1 MPEKKSRKK
10 TVAKSPPAIEHSLM
24 SKTIEYRSMINKT
37 IRAVTRY
44 KTMDIA
50 SASQVNQCARSLET
64 IYETLQNTIP
74 DSGTSTGDIIS
85 RLQSTND
92 ELSGVFRTYGTESIH
107 DLVKVCYGH
116 SYIEKIP
123 EAVHDKWT
131 TLTQH
136 AHPIGY
142 KLLPWKHAPTSNSH
156 NAIISKNK
164 IVEDFMIVEQAAT
177 LDCFDLARTSTSF
190 QCKVYG
196 VKVVFQNPEARSTLI
211 VSAVIDDILVSCCE
225 LTFMQNKL
233 HQLRTTTPE
242 DPCITVDEY
251 ARFLSTLTLKDM
263 LVYSVHEL
271 HQKLACHLSRA
282 NLIKHRTISQ
292 AVKEF
297 IADDLYT
304 QRMTLI
310 QLLTK
315 FGEPEFQYLA
325 YLLYDLLSCDGGTT
339 GLSNIDT
346 LEQTMLYDS
355 LPWNVKRYFRDA
367 MKTTLQYTHSL
378 ASYDETK
385 IPLEQQICLLKASDS
400 VKEKAMAKLKEVKAK
415 SEDTGSKAR
424 QYLEGLL
431 RIPFGVYRSESI
443 LASAANMRIEWSNL
457 IRKLEP
463 HCDIS
468 DLSEYTTVSNI
479 STGCIAISDSVLSG
493 VEQSY
498 WVRLSN
504 HLQSGKHDDLVANV
518 HLLNGMIR
526 KYQLTTGRISHSGR
540 KKGDIRTSIANF
552 MDAWHDHELVV
563 RDISQMFE
571 PVVGRNPTLTLR
583 NDVDNILS
591 RRHAITN
598 YLDGVKS
605 TLDDAVHGH
614 DAAKRQIQRVIGQWI
629 NGEHGGY
636 CFGFEGPP
644 GLGKTSLAKRGLAK
658 CLTDDD
664 ESTRPFAFIAMGGSS
679 NGSFLQGH
687 SYTYVGSTW
696 GKIVDILM
704 DSKCMNPII
713 FIDELDK
720 VSNTEHGKELIGILT
735 HLIDGTQNDGFQ
747 DRYFS
752 GIPIDLSQ
760 ALFIF
765 SYNDPGAI
773 DRILLDR
780 IHRVKFDA
788 LTMKDK
794 LAICEKHILP
804 EIFSSAGLSDEIVF
818 EPSTIEWLVESYT
831 FESGVR
837 KLKEV
842 LFEIITEINL
852 HLLSA
857 EETVDLPIVV
867 TPEDIQNKY
876 LKDRRPVI
884 HTCIPDTPRIGI
896 TNGLWANALGKGGII
911 PIEATFFP
919 SDKFLD
925 FKLTGMQGDVMKES
939 MNIARTL
946 VWGRMESATRDAIL
960 KKMGKSKMQGLHI
973 HCPAGATPKDGPS
986 AGVAITM
993 AMTSLLTN
1001 KPTNRFVGITGEVN
1015 LQGEVMAIGGLDLKI
1030 YGGIR
1035 GGVKTFLFPKEN
1047 LIDFEQLMEKN
1058 KGDPL
1063 FDGIAFHPISTVN
1076 EAEQYVFSE

>member
-10 TVAKSPPAIEHSLM
+10 TMAKTPPAIEHSLM
-24 SKTIEYRSMINKT
+24 TKTIEYRSMVNKT

-44 KTMDIA
+44 KTMDIT
-50 SASQVNQCARSLET
+50 SASQVNQCARSLEA
-64 IYETLQNTIP
+64 IYETLHDTIP
-74 DSGTSTGDIIS
+74 DSGTNTGDIIA
-85 RLQSTND
+85 RLQTTND
-92 ELSGVFRTYGTESIH
+92 DLSGVFRTYGTESIY
-107 DLVKVCYGH
+107 DLVKVCYGN

-123 EAVHDKWT
+123 ESVQTKWNT
-131 TLTQH
+131 ITQH
-136 AHPIGY
+136 VHPIGY
-142 KLLPWKHAPTSNSH
+142 KLLPWKHEPTSSVENV
-156 NAIISKNK
+156 IISKNK
-164 IVEDFMIVEQAAT
+164 IIEDFMIVERATT

-190 QCKVYG
+190 QSKVYG
-196 VKVVFQNPEARSTLI
+196 VKVVFQNHEARSTLI
-211 VSAVIDDILVSCCE
+211 VSAVVDDILVSCCE
-225 LTFMQNKL
+225 LEFMQNKL
-233 HQLRTTTPE
+233 QELHDTPPDDLSITT
-242 DPCITVDEY
+242 DEY
-251 ARFLSTLTLKDM
+251 TRFLSTLTLKDM
-263 LVYSVHEL
+263 LVYTVNEL
-271 HQKLACHLSRA
+271 HHKLGGHLSKA
-282 NLIKHRTISQ
+282 NLIKHRTIAQ
-292 AVKEF
+292 VVKEF
-297 IADDLYT
+297 ISDDLYT
-304 QRMTLI
+304 QRITLI

-325 YLLYDLLSCDGGTT
+325 YLLYDLLSSDGSST

-385 IPLEQQICLLKASDS
+385 IPLEQQICLLKAPDS

-443 LASAANMRIEWSNL
+443 LASAANMRIEWDNL
-457 IRKLEP
+457 IGKLEP
-463 HCDIS
+463 HCDVS
-468 DLSEYTTVSNI
+468 QFADHTTVSNI
-479 STGCIAISDSVLSG
+479 STGCLSIAGSILTE
-493 VEQSY
+493 VERGY
-498 WVRLSN
+498 WMRLSD

-518 HLLNGMIR
+518 HMINGMIR
-526 KYQLTTGRISHSGR
+526 KYHLPMGRISHSGR
-540 KKGDIRTSIANF
+540 KKADIKASIAAF
-552 MDAWHDHELVV
+552 MDMWYDNPHVV
-563 RDISQMFE
+563 RHISQMFE
-571 PVVGRNPTLTLR
+571 PVVGTNPTLTLR
-583 NDVDNILS
+583 NEVDNIIG
-591 RRHAITN
+591 RRQTITK

-664 ESTRPFAFIAMGGSS
+664 ESSRPFSFIAMGGSS

-704 DSKCMNPII
+704 DAKCMNPII

-720 VSNTEHGKELIGILT
+720 ISKTEHGKELIGILT

-765 SYNDPGAI
+765 SYNDPEAI

-788 LTMKDK
+788 LTVKDK

-804 EIFSSAGLSDEIVF
+804 EICSATGLSDEIVF
-818 EPSTIEWLVESYT
+818 EPSTIEWLIESYT

-842 LFEIITEINL
+842 LFEIVTEINL

-857 EETVDLPIVV
+857 QETVDLPIIV

-876 LKDRRPVI
+876 LKERRPVI
-884 HTCIPDTPRIGI
+884 HTCIPNSPRIGI

-911 PIEATFFP
+911 PIETTFFP

-946 VWGRMESATRDAIL
+946 VWGRMKPATREKIL
-960 KKMGKSKMQGLHI
+960 KKMTESKMQGLHI

-1015 LQGEVMAIGGLDLKI
+1015 LQGEVTAIGGLDLKI

-1035 GGVKTFLFPKEN
+1035 GGVKTFLFPKDN
-1047 LIDFEQLMEKN
+1047 LIDFEQLMERN
-1058 KGDPL
+1058 AGDPL
-1063 FDGIAFHPISTVN
+1063 FDGISFQPISTVD
-1076 EAEQYVFSE
+1076 EAEQYVFAE